1 MLTREFRVS
10 KKATNRQN
18 KLFCRAE
25 NAPFAQGN
33 LWRRGRK
40 EKAMENRTVSKKV
53 PIILAICWVVISMAV
68 LWYTMPKMIH
78 LEGVFADWN
87 IQMLVFFAVQI
98 FSIGMMTAIRILSK
112 KAKIR
117 WMAVVSKILL
127 IFYSVVGGLG
137 LIAFIVI
144 HLTIM

>member
-1 MLTREFRVS
+1 
-10 KKATNRQN
+10 
-18 KLFCRAE
+18 
-25 NAPFAQGN
+25 
-33 LWRRGRK
+33 
-40 EKAMENRTVSKKV
+40 MENRTVSKKV